1 MPEPHVIIPAR
12 LASTRFPRKVL
23 ADVGGKPMIQ
33 RVWERSRDAVGAE
46 CVHVSTDSDE
56 VAEVAKGFGADVRM
70 SSDQARCGTER
81 VAELASRLD
90 ASALVNVQA
99 DDPFIS
105 SALVS
110 ESISAF
116 FDRGLA
122 VCTPIFRMTHE
133 DGQTP
138 HIVKVARSHSGR
150 ALYFSRAVIPHDRDG
165 AEQDAELW
173 GHIGLYVYSPD
184 AVEAF
189 ASFGESELEKREKL
203 EQLRFLENDIPIA
216 TFVTDYRPRAVD
228 VPEDLERMLKD
239 GFDE

>member
-1 MPEPHVIIPAR
+1 MV
-12 LASTRFPRKVL
+12 
-23 ADVGGKPMIQ
+23 Q
-33 RVWERSRDAVGAE
+33 RVWERAKDAVGADF
-46 CVHVSTDSDE
+46 VHVTTDSEE
-56 VAEVAKGFGADVRM
+56 VADVARGFGADVTM
-70 SSDQARCGTER
+70 SSEDARCGTER
-81 VAELASRLD
+81 VAELAGALD

-105 SALVS
+105 SALIN
-110 ESISAF
+110 ESISSF

-122 VCTPIFRMTHE
+122 VCTPIFRISLE

-165 AEQDAELW
+165 AEPDAELW
-173 GHIGLYVYSPD
+173 GHVGLYVYSPE

-239 GFDE
+239 GVND

>member
-1 MPEPHVIIPAR
+1 
-12 LASTRFPRKVL
+12 
-23 ADVGGKPMIQ
+23 MIQ
-33 RVWERSRDAVGAE
+33 RVWERSQDAVGADF
-46 CVHVSTDSDE
+46 VHVTTDSEE

-70 SSDQARCGTER
+70 SSEQARCGTER
-81 VAELASRLD
+81 VAELASALD

-116 FDRGLA
+116 FDRGLG
-122 VCTPIFRMTHE
+122 VCTPIFRMSLE
-133 DGQTP
+133 EGQTP

-165 AEQDAELW
+165 AEADAELW
-173 GHIGLYVYSPD
+173 GHVGLYVYSPD